1 MGRRKGLAITRIRLI
16 PNTTPQRLA
25 TSKGIAKNP
34 SWPYHD
40 NMTAANNSD
49 KAEAENRNRV
59 MLGIL
64 PQKALGKQPL
74 YTGLLSVIAGGAIA
88 TLLALAGSFAV
99 QDQFS
104 HLLAELTASCAA
116 APTSPPCSLID
127 RLDRELLERTS
138 AMLLLQILCAVLIL
152 VGLSAIAFQGHR
164 LLIRRLASAL
174 QPASRLAAQEP
185 VDGDEF
191 DRMAGAIAM
200 LAARQSGLE
209 AEVAWQKK
217 MGEEQVRRRT
227 FTLHS
232 VQEIIDI
239 FSCSE
244 ASEWALLEAMGLV
257 ERTLSARSVAIVLE
271 AASRQVLGSSE
282 TLCTR
287 QTPRLSSIPLESMGG
302 GEMFARL
309 LPQGSNDS
317 GQALVVSMQCR
328 ARPVGTLL
336 IELYPGAQADETHL
350 RLAELF
356 ARIAAIAIAG
366 LSDSVEERRGALLEE
381 RSAIAAELHDSLA
394 QSLAFMK
401 IQVARLQKSVGEH
414 SPDGESARI
423 AAELR
428 TGISAA
434 YGEVRE
440 LIAAFRT
447 RISDAGLIA
456 SLEEAIHAV
465 EARYGIAIQLEHEL
479 GRCRLDVNEQFHI
492 LQLVRESLSNVVR
505 HSGARWARVSLS
517 YGPGHQIEVVVED
530 DGRGMEAP
538 LESTDHYGLSIM
550 QERSA
555 LLGGQLTVGQ
565 RGGGGTRL
573 QLLFSPKRLPAE
585 ASFETA
591 A

>member
-1 MGRRKGLAITRIRLI
+1 
-16 PNTTPQRLA
+16 
-25 TSKGIAKNP
+25 
-34 SWPYHD
+34 
-40 NMTAANNSD
+40 MTAANNSD

-191 DRMAGAIAM
+191 DRMA
-200 LAARQSGLE
+200 
-209 AEVAWQKK
+209 
-217 MGEEQVRRRT
+217 VRRRT

-414 SPDGESARI
+414 APDGESARI